1 MLRFV
6 PRMNVF
12 NQAVTWL
19 LPVIPKPIVRKVSER
34 YIAGSTLDDAV
45 RTLSELNAKGAM
57 ATVDVLGEFIKT
69 LEEAR
74 RNTRYCCEVIR
85 RIHRDGLQ
93 GNLSIKLTSLGL
105 AIDSDAC
112 ETNVREILATARENG
127 NKFVRMDME
136 NSPYTTA
143 TIDLYRKLRKE
154 FSNVGVVLQA
164 YLRRTL
170 EDVDSLLADG
180 ATNGV
185 PTNVRLCKGIYVEAE
200 AISFQDRK
208 EIQDNYFVCLEKLF
222 AAHAYVGIAT
232 HDDLLINGAKL
243 LLKKYR
249 LTNEEFEF
257 QMLLGV
263 RENVRETLIREGYRL
278 RVYVPFGEDWYGYS
292 LRRLKEN
299 PKMAG
304 YIAKAVLTGK

>member
-1 MLRFV
+1 
-6 PRMNVF
+6 MNVF
-12 NQAVTWL
+12 NQTVTCL

-45 RTLSELNAKGAM
+45 RTIRELNAKGAM

-69 LEEAR
+69 LDEAHN
-74 RNTRYCCEVIR
+74 NTRYSCEVIR
-85 RIHRDGLQ
+85 YIHREGLP

-105 AIDSDAC
+105 EIDPSAC
-112 ETNVREILATARENG
+112 EKNVREILVTARENG
-127 NKFVRMDME
+127 NMFVRMDME

-164 YLRRTL
+164 YLRRTP
-170 EDVDSLLADG
+170 EDVDSLLAEG
-180 ATNGV
+180 AANGV
-185 PTNVRLCKGIYVEAE
+185 PTNVRLCKGIYIEAE
-200 AISFQDRK
+200 VIAFQERK
-208 EIQDNYFVCLEKLF
+208 EIQDNYLTCLEKLL

-232 HDDLLINGAKL
+232 HDDLLINGAKQL
-243 LLKKYR
+243 IKKNN
-249 LTNEEFEF
+249 LGKEEFEF

-263 RENVRETLIREGYRL
+263 RENVRDGLIREGNRL

-299 PKMAG
+299 PRMAG
-304 YIAKAVLTGK
+304 YIVKALLTGK